1 MGSILADNSYFKD
14 KQSGGNCAHLQPSRG
29 KVFWN
34 GLIVS
39 VLIFESPRG
48 LSSGATPRG
57 CRNPNYQ

>member
-1 MGSILADNSYFKD
+1 M
-14 KQSGGNCAHLQPSRG
+14 
-29 KVFWN
+29 VFWN

-57 CRNPNYQ
+57 RRNPNYQ